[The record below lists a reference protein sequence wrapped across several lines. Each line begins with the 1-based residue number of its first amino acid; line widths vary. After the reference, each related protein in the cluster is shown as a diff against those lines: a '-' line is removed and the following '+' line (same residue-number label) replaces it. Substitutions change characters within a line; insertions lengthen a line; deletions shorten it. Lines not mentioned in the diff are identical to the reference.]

1 LDYKAISY
9 EVLDNRIAVVT
20 LNRPASLNAINLDL
34 ATEVAGVLQQAEQDD
49 SVRVL
54 VVTGAGKAF
63 CAGGDL
69 AWLMAAEDNLKKRE
83 ILDNAGTV
91 ITLLDRFSKPVI
103 AAVNGAVAGA
113 GTAVALACDII
124 IASARAKF
132 APNFVNIA
140 SVPDSGASWFLPR
153 KIGYHKAAELML
165 TGRLLDAQ
173 ECLQLGLFNR
183 VVAHDELEQAAFR
196 LAQKLAAGPQ
206 RAIRHI
212 KQMLKMSAQNTLT
225 AQLEIEA
232 SMQLMAWS
240 DDDFKEG
247 VSAFL
252 QKRKPAFK

>member
-1 LDYKAISY
+1 MDYKAISY
-9 EVLDNRIAVVT
+9 EVLDNRVAVVT

-34 ATEVAGVLQQAEQDD
+34 ATEVAGVLRQAEQDD

-69 AWLMAAEDNLKKRE
+69 AWLMAADDNLKKRE
-83 ILDNAGTV
+83 ILENAATV

-124 IASARAKF
+124 IASDRAKF

-240 DDDFKEG
+240 DDDFNEG

>member
-1 LDYKAISY
+1 MDYKAISY